1 MSIGSLGI
9 VGGLAGTPISQR
21 AGEVDRAERET
32 ADQAREAK
40 AENLA
45 EQAAGIGQTAEDSEA
60 QERDA
65 DGRRPWERPVEKKTT
80 EKAPEAESASAEDPA
95 RAKDPTGDRGG
106 ELDLVG

>member
-9 VGGLAGTPISQR
+9 VGGLAGTPLSQR
-21 AGEVDRAERET
+21 TAEVERAERDA
-32 ADQAREAK
+32 ADQAGTAK
-40 AENLA
+40 SNERA

-65 DGRRPWERPVEKKTT
+65 DGRRPWEQPANPRATNDQDTVI
-80 EKAPEAESASAEDPA
+80 ESASSPT

-106 ELDLVG
+106 ELDLMG